1 MRILAMAL
9 ETKIDARFLERMQRG
24 EENKRVAI
32 VTITQKARE
41 LGRKIKAECFPQAKL
56 YVRTTDQAPLDS
68 HYDEYSQR
76 QGRAVLSL
84 QGAFQAAD
92 LVIAIMATGVVVRA
106 LAPVIEDKMTDP
118 AVLVLD
124 EGGQHVISLLAG
136 HFGRA
141 NHYARLLAKSLSSQ
155 AVITTATDSQGR
167 IGIDDLAFN
176 YGAVYSD
183 FKKQTRRFNL
193 LVAEEAPI
201 LYLNETVFNF
211 PSPPGYQTLA
221 NGNCSETA
229 AKTSS
234 LDPTTLAAYQGLV
247 LVTNR
252 QKSSFSLP
260 KDLPVVKMIPRRYIL
275 GIGCRKNTPYS
286 LLLEELET
294 FLQGKNL
301 RWESIKTV
309 VSIDLKA
316 EEDAILQLAKDHYFN
331 FKTFSKEDLL
341 AFESYY
347 PGSDFVKKVVGVSS
361 VSQTAAHL
369 ESQGHVVSG
378 RYAHK
383 GVTFTLAYYQ
393 EEE

>member
-1 MRILAMAL
+1 MAL
-9 ETKIDARFLERMQRG
+9 ETKVDPRFLERMQRG

-32 VTITQKARE
+32 ITITQKARD
-41 LGRKIKAECFPQAKL
+41 LGRKIKANCFPQARL
-56 YVRTTDQAPLDS
+56 YVRMTDQAPLDPRYHECKQS
-68 HYDEYSQR
+68 
-76 QGRAVLSL
+76 QGRAVLAL
-84 QGAFQAAD
+84 QEAFQSAD

-141 NHYARLLAKSLSSQ
+141 NHYARLLAKELPSQ

-167 IGIDDLAFN
+167 LGIDDLAFS

-193 LVAEEAPI
+193 LIAEGAPI
-201 LYLNETVFNF
+201 LYLNGTVFNF
-211 PSPPGYQTLA
+211 TSPPGYQTLA
-221 NGNCSETA
+221 KGNCSEPA

-234 LDPTTLAAYQGLV
+234 LDPTTWAAYQGLV

-252 QKSSFSLP
+252 QQNYLSLP
-260 KDLPVVKMIPRRYIL
+260 KDLPLVEMIPRRYIL
-275 GIGCRKNTPYS
+275 GIGCKKNTPYP
-286 LLLEELET
+286 LLLEELEK
-294 FLQGKNL
+294 FLQGENL

-316 EEDAILQLAKDHYFN
+316 EEEAILQLAKDHYFN

-347 PGSDFVKKVVGVSS
+347 PGSDFVKKTVGVSS

-369 ESQGHVVSG
+369 ESKGHVVSG
-378 RYAHK
+378 RYAHN

>member
-1 MRILAMAL
+1 MAL
-9 ETKIDARFLERMQRG
+9 ETKVDARFLERMQRG

-32 VTITQKARE
+32 VTITQKARD
-41 LGRKIKAECFPQAKL
+41 LGREIKAKCFHQAKL
-56 YVRTTDQAPLDS
+56 YVRPTDQAPLDS

-76 QGRAVLSL
+76 DGRAVLAL
-84 QGAFQAAD
+84 QEAFRSAD

-141 NHYARLLAKSLSSQ
+141 NHYARLLAKEIPSQ

-167 IGIDDLAFN
+167 IGIDDLAFS

-183 FKKQTRRFNL
+183 FKGQTRRFNL
-193 LVAEEAPI
+193 LIAEDAPI

-221 NGNCSETA
+221 KGNCSEPAT
-229 AKTSS
+229 KTSS
-234 LDPTTLAAYQGLV
+234 LAPSTWAAYQGLV
-247 LVTNR
+247 LVTNH
-252 QKSSFSLP
+252 QQNYLSLP
-260 KDLPVVKMIPRRYIL
+260 KDLPLVEMIPRRYIL
-275 GIGCRKNTPYS
+275 GIGCKKNTPYP
-286 LLLEELET
+286 LLLEELEK
-294 FLQGKNL
+294 FLQEENL

-316 EEDAILQLAKDHYFN
+316 EEHAILQLAKDHCFN

-347 PGSDFVKKVVGVSS
+347 PGSDFVKKTVGVSS

-369 ESQGHVVSG
+369 ESKGHVVSG
-378 RYAHK
+378 RYAHN

>member
-1 MRILAMAL
+1 MAL
-9 ETKIDARFLERMQRG
+9 ETKVDTRFLERMQRG

-32 VTITQKARE
+32 ITITQKARD
-41 LGRKIKAECFPQAKL
+41 LGRKIKAKCFPQARL
-56 YVRTTDQAPLDS
+56 YVRTTDQAPLDPRYHECKQS
-68 HYDEYSQR
+68 
-76 QGRAVLSL
+76 QGRAVLAL
-84 QGAFQAAD
+84 QETFQSAD

-141 NHYARLLAKSLSSQ
+141 NHYARLLAKELPSQ

-167 IGIDDLAFN
+167 LGIDDLAFS

-193 LVAEEAPI
+193 LIAEGAPI

-211 PSPPGYQTLA
+211 TSPPGYQTLA
-221 NGNCSETA
+221 KGNCSEPA

-234 LDPTTLAAYQGLV
+234 LDPTTWAAYQGLV

-252 QKSSFSLP
+252 QQNYLSLP
-260 KDLPVVKMIPRRYIL
+260 KDLPLVEMIPRRYIL
-275 GIGCRKNTPYS
+275 GIGCKKNTPYP
-286 LLLEELET
+286 LLLEELEK
-294 FLQGKNL
+294 FLQGENL

-316 EEDAILQLAKDHYFN
+316 EEEAIIQLAKDHYFN

-347 PGSDFVKKVVGVSS
+347 PGSDFVKKTVGVSS

-369 ESQGHVVSG
+369 ESMGHVVSG
-378 RYAHK
+378 RYAHN